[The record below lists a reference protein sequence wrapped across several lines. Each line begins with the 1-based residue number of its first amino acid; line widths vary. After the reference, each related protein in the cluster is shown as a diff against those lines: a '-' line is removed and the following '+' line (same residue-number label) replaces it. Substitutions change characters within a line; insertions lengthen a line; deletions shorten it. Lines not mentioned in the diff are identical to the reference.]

1 MISTD
6 VLVWFTGCCT
16 SNYNSCYHKKYFAN
30 SRIKHLIIKRKK
42 TSDSAANKRVIAVLL
57 FIAYRW
63 GLGWGVYVLLQIDC
77 MIACLALLSGCQVFD
92 GPLLDLSA
100 SCWTS
105 QSSSSPLG
113 AMSTFDA
120 SIGLFIICFLYQD
133 TTSSH
138 IASAVQQFP
147 FWFSIWKTTL
157 KNNFPWI
164 CKFNW
169 FTWRMSIWCEIIW

>member
-63 GLGWGVYVLLQIDC
+63 AGVGCVWLYDC
-77 MIACLALLSGCQVFD
+77 VSCLAVCQGVKSLMAHSWIYQLPAEHHNHHHHPWEPCRLLMPQLVCLLFVFSIEIPPLAILLLLCNSFLSGF
-92 GPLLDLSA
+92 
-100 SCWTS
+100 
-105 QSSSSPLG
+105 
-113 AMSTFDA
+113 
-120 SIGLFIICFLYQD
+120 
-133 TTSSH
+133 
-138 IASAVQQFP
+138 QFG
-147 FWFSIWKTTL
+147 KQL
-157 KNNFPWI
+157 
-164 CKFNW
+164 
-169 FTWRMSIWCEIIW
+169 

>member
-63 GLGWGVYVLLQIDC
+63 AGMGCVCITTDWLYDCVSCPSVRVSSLWWPTLGSISFLLNITIIIITLGSHVDFWCLNWSVYYLFS
-77 MIACLALLSGCQVFD
+77 LSR
-92 GPLLDLSA
+92 
-100 SCWTS
+100 
-105 QSSSSPLG
+105 
-113 AMSTFDA
+113 
-120 SIGLFIICFLYQD
+120 Y
-133 TTSSH
+133 H
-138 IASAVQQFP
+138 H
-147 FWFSIWKTTL
+147 
-157 KNNFPWI
+157 
-164 CKFNW
+164 
-169 FTWRMSIWCEIIW
+169 